1 MLNTHQSLGRDLTY
15 HQSVQQRLP
24 SKFLSPIMFAHRGA
38 MAHAPQNT
46 LESFQL
52 AIRLGATGLET
63 DAWITR
69 DGQVVLDH
77 DGVLKTRFR
86 RSPIS
91 GVLRIELPTS
101 IPTLD
106 ELIEICGQ
114 NTQYSI
120 DVCDPGAINRI
131 VEVLNNY
138 GSDFCNSVWICHPD
152 FQLLCHWRKEYPHL
166 QLVHSTRLAKIS
178 EGPERHCANLAER
191 GISVLNMHHTDWN
204 GGLVALAH
212 RFNLAAFSWDLQY
225 PEQLSTAY
233 RMGIDA
239 VFSDWTDRMV
249 DVFNEEFG

>member
-1 MLNTHQSLGRDLTY
+1 MLNTHQSLGGDPSY

-24 SKFLSPIMFAHRGA
+24 SKFLNPIMFAHRGA

-63 DAWITR
+63 DAWITK
-69 DGQVVLDH
+69 DDQVVLDH

-86 RSPIS
+86 RNRIS
-91 GVLRIELPTS
+91 GFLRTELPS
-101 IPTLD
+101 SMPTLE
-106 ELIEICGQ
+106 ELIEICGL

-120 DVCDPGAINRI
+120 DVCDPVAIHHI
-131 VEVLNNY
+131 VKILNNY
-138 GSDFCNSVWICHPD
+138 GNNFCNHVWICHPN
-152 FQLLCHWRKEYPHL
+152 FQLLCDWRVEFPHL
-166 QLVHSTRLAKIS
+166 QLVNSTRLAKIS
-178 EGPERHCANLAER
+178 DGPERHCANLAQR
-191 GISVLNMHHTDWN
+191 GISALNMHHTDWN

-212 RFNLAAFSWDLQY
+212 RFDLAAFSWDLQY
-225 PEQLSTAY
+225 PEQLSNAY

-249 DVFNEEFG
+249 DAYNEEFS